1 MLSSLPALHPALS
14 QPVTCIPKSIRP
26 LSPPLNRLLSLQTDS
41 FMRAGSA
48 SGDSVSETLTSRLKG

>member
-14 QPVTCIPKSIRP
+14 QPLTCMLKLIQP

-41 FMRAGSA
+41 FMCAGSA
-48 SGDSVSETLTSRLKG
+48 SSYSVSETLTSRLKG